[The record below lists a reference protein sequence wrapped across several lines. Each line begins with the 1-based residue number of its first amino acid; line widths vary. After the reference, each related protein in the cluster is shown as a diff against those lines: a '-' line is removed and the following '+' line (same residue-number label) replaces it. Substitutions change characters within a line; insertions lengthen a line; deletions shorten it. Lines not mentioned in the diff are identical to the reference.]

1 MAANPENSNNIKAPN
16 ADPRVAEANRVLIG
30 GQGVPA
36 NPSVATAMLRAAV
49 NQGSGAAAERLAV
62 LMAVGVGQKADWVG
76 AMNWLI
82 RAADLGHGPAQRQ
95 IAVLAG
101 DETAQVEGTW
111 ASLARR
117 IDLKGLLRAPALSKL
132 RESPSIA
139 LIEGM
144 ATPAMCRWLIHR
156 GGERLAPAMVGDYAT
171 GQWVRDPIRTGLAA
185 GFGLA
190 DTDIVLVLTQKR
202 LELASGLAV
211 HQQEAAHVLCYEV
224 GQEYKAHFDFLL
236 PDDPAFAHIL
246 QAMGQRVATCLTWL
260 NDDYEGGETA
270 FLKIDWKYRGK
281 AGDSMLFLNVRT
293 SDHRP
298 DPTTLHAG
306 TPVIAGRKWL
316 LSQWVRD
323 RVQPIV

>member
-1 MAANPENSNNIKAPN
+1 MTANPENPYNFSAST
-16 ADPRVAEANRVLIG
+16 ADPRVVAANRVLIG
-30 GQGVPA
+30 GKGQPA
-36 NPSVATAMLRAAV
+36 NPAAAV
-49 NQGSGAAAERLAV
+49 GMLFAAVDSGSGAAAERLAV
-62 LMAVGVGQKADWVG
+62 MLAVGVGQKADWAG

-82 RAADLGHGPAQRQ
+82 KAADMGHLPAQEQ

-101 DETAQVEGTW
+101 APDAKVEGSW
-111 ASLARR
+111 ADLARK
-117 IDLKGLLRAPALSKL
+117 IDLKGLLRAPSLTKL
-132 RESPSIA
+132 RDSPSIA

-144 ATPAMCRWLIHR
+144 LTPAMCRWLIHR
-156 GGERLAPAMVGDYAT
+156 GGGKLAPAMVGDYAT
-171 GQWVRDPIRTGLAA
+171 GQWVRDPIRSGLAA

-202 LELASGLAV
+202 LELASGLAL
-211 HQQEAAHVLCYEV
+211 HQQEAPHVLSYEV

-270 FLKIDWKYRGK
+270 FLKIDWTYRGK
-281 AGDSMLFLNVRT
+281 VGDSMLFLNVRT
-293 SDHRP
+293 SDRKP
-298 DPTTLHAG
+298 DPMTLHAG
-306 TPVIAGRKWL
+306 TPVTRGRKWL

-323 RVQPIV
+323 KVQPIV